1 MAGASFVKSGNKHSG
16 VHKLKKLMEKRTVD
30 PWKWGE
36 FTNSVQAVDIKQPD
50 STLYCSGQVAIDA
63 EGQPSTADMRTQLI
77 QTIQNLEQLI
87 GEAGYECRGIVR
99 LNVFTTSTLEFFTTC
114 SDVYQQWIVKHGIRQ
129 ATSLI
134 EVKGLFATLTVELEA
149 TVVK

>member
-1 MAGASFVKSGNKHSG
+1 
-16 VHKLKKLMEKRTVD
+16 MEKRTIN

-36 FTNSVQAVDIKQPD
+36 KTNSAQAVEVKNVEG
-50 STLYCSGQVAIDA
+50 TLYCSGQVAIDKN
-63 EGQPSTADMRTQLI
+63 GVPSNADMRSQLM

-87 GEAGYECRGIVR
+87 NESGYECKNIVR
-99 LNVFTTSTLEFFTTC
+99 LNVYTTSTQDFFTTC
-114 SDVYQQWIVKHGIRQ
+114 MDVYVPFLQKYGIKQ
-129 ATSLI
+129 ATTLL